1 MAMHFVFSD
10 KVMLLFD
17 FWSVH
22 SPTGMALSVLV
33 VLLLAILYEG
43 IKVGKAK
50 LLYHTL
56 AKLHTP
62 ASQDLILAREQDSAD
77 SDSLSLSRTSFRWF
91 LCHLGQS
98 LVHVIQVVIG
108 YFIMLA
114 VMSYNAWIFLGV
126 VLGSAVGYYLVYPLL
141 GKV

>member
-1 MAMHFVFSD
+1 
-10 KVMLLFD
+10 
-17 FWSVH
+17 
-22 SPTGMALSVLV
+22 MALSVLV

-77 SDSLSLSRTSFRWF
+77 SDSLSLSRTSFRYRHW
-91 LCHLGQS
+91 LWGMGRVLMSPCEVGWTWRA
-98 LVHVIQVVIG
+98 LVPDRKENRGPGKDQNWPQWVV
-108 YFIMLA
+108 
-114 VMSYNAWIFLGV
+114 S
-126 VLGSAVGYYLVYPLL
+126 
-141 GKV
+141 KVNYS